1 MSIILCKTDGPNNV
15 SGARN
20 NCSSTNQ
27 GTQNTADVIEHL
39 LDCCASYLDVVIQY
53 CPSDM
58 VLRVHSDA
66 SYLSEPK
73 VRSRAG
79 GYFYLGNHHPQHM
92 NGPVLVLLQILC
104 NVMASSVCA

>member
-1 MSIILCKTDGPNNV
+1 
-15 SGARN
+15 
-20 NCSSTNQ
+20 
-27 GTQNTADVIEHL
+27 
-39 LDCCASYLDVVIQY
+39 
-53 CPSDM
+53 M

-92 NGPVLVLLQILC
+92 NGLVLVLLQILR
-104 NVMASSVCA
+104 NVMASAAEAEMGALFENAKEAVALGTMLNELGYRQPATPIQVNNSTAQGIVD